1 MSNFII
7 NHPADADGPRAV
19 GIDGSDHE
27 DPGHDYGGD
36 TGEKDIGN
44 EGG

>member
-1 MSNFII
+1 MGISG
-7 NHPADADGPRAV
+7 DG
-19 GIDGSDHE
+19 GGHG
-27 DPGHDYGGD
+27 DPGHGYGGD